1 MVSSLMS
8 FMCLLVMTC
17 VTATRVAGGDLALTT
32 HDENEEMTQMTCKT
46 GSSNFCN
53 GDWKYLGNENC
64 CTSKWAQCTKGSS
77 NFCNGAWKYLGND
90 QCCITSDHQVWIT
103 EVKGSSNFCS
113 GDWKYLGND
122 KCVTSKWA
130 KCTKG
135 SSNFCNAAWK
145 YLGNDQCCIT
155 SDHQVW
161 LTEVK
166 GSFNFCYGD

>member
-64 CTSKWAQCTKGSS
+64 CTSKWAQCTKGSF

-90 QCCITSDHQVWIT
+90 QCCITSDYQVSWDCLRCFFSHYRILY
-103 EVKGSSNFCS
+103 K
-113 GDWKYLGND
+113 
-122 KCVTSKWA
+122 
-130 KCTKG
+130 
-135 SSNFCNAAWK
+135 
-145 YLGNDQCCIT
+145 Q
-155 SDHQVW
+155 
-161 LTEVK
+161 
-166 GSFNFCYGD
+166 SFRDDFFFFSR